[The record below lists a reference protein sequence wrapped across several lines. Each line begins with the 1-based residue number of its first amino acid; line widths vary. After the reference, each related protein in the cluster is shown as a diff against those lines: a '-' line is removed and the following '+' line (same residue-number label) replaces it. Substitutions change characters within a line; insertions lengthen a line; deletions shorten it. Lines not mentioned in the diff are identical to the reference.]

1 MSPLSIAPLLTCA
14 AMVLASCSGLTKVA
28 ADNESA
34 SHDGLVENAPKDG
47 AILKLALVES
57 VQAGVSPTRPSEA
70 IVVIH
75 GLLHDGATRL
85 HEVQQQRLADGF
97 VLTVVTARPRNAV
110 ATLALIPFERTV
122 TLNLGGMAK
131 GPCRIV
137 ANGVA
142 TTITVP

>member
-1 MSPLSIAPLLTCA
+1 MSPLSVTLLLTCA
-14 AMVLASCSGLTKVA
+14 TLVLASCSVMRKA
-28 ADNESA
+28 PADHESA
-34 SHDGLVENAPKDG
+34 SHEGPVENTPKDG
-47 AILKLALVES
+47 SILKLAQIES
-57 VQAGVSPTRPSEA
+57 VQAGVSPTKPFEA
-70 IVVIH
+70 LVVIH

-110 ATLALIPFERTV
+110 ARLALIPFERSV
-122 TLNLGGMAK
+122 TLNLEGMAR

-142 TTITVP
+142 TTIIVP